1 MREACD
7 FLRDSPGHHLAFALG
22 AHHCLGL
29 RPRGCRRGLCCR
41 SCLGGSLTL
50 LLSRRRGRSRWETTL
65 GGMRLCR
72 LLRSA
77 AAPTNCPGSA
87 MILCSENTQRLADTC
102 DRRHVLTLLFRRTKC
117 AISGPAVP
125 APGSLTYPSAPIT
138 VQLGAGPRR
147 LRTRGAVGGSGGWP
161 LRDRTM
167 HDEWRSWRAWRR

>member
-102 DRRHVLTLLFRRTKC
+102 DRRHVPHAALPTYKVRDIRPSGSGARESDVPERPNHRSTWRRT
-117 AISGPAVP
+117 
-125 APGSLTYPSAPIT
+125 SAPSNSWSCGRIGR
-138 VQLGAGPRR
+138 LAAAGSHH
-147 LRTRGAVGGSGGWP
+147 A
-161 LRDRTM
+161 
-167 HDEWRSWRAWRR
+167 